1 MKTTNSFIAVSLSL
15 GLMVSSPFTQ
25 ASGFQLAE
33 YSATGLGRA
42 YAGEAAIAD
51 NASAQWRNPAL
62 LTYLQGTQFSAGAV
76 YVNPNVDIEGSVSGA
91 IDTSSSDYANDAVI
105 PNIYFSH
112 QFNEQ
117 FFVGAAF
124 GTNYGMV
131 TELGDDFSAS
141 HFGDEASVETME
153 ANINFGYKLS
163 QQWRFGAGIRYIIG
177 EGKFGATS
185 AAQTEPTLAT
195 GTTLKYMEGD
205 DTAFG
210 WQVGATWQPSANTRL
225 GLAYKSAVDLTL
237 SGYAEGVAFGLSST
251 GRDNGSM
258 DLTLPATAE
267 IAIFHQLNERWAIH
281 SSLNWTDWSSFD
293 KLVADLDTL
302 GSQTVKIENWRDSY
316 RLAVGTTYQLN
327 KDLTLRSGIAYD
339 TSAVSDKNRTLT
351 IPEIDRTWFSL
362 GATYT
367 FTDQLSIDAGATYV
381 YTQDADITESRGYA
395 SDDSAEA
402 IGGQFVGTV
411 SGNIV
416 IFGVQ
421 ANYRF

>member
-1 MKTTNSFIAVSLSL
+1 MIKIRKALVISASL
-15 GLMVSSPFTQ
+15 GLILSTSFAH

-62 LTYLQGTQFSAGAV
+62 LTYLQGTQISAGAV
-76 YVNPNVDIEGSVSGA
+76 YVNPNVDVTGTVAGA
-91 IDTSSSDYANDAVI
+91 INTSSNDYANDAVV
-105 PNIYFSH
+105 PNLYVSH
-112 QFNEQ
+112 QFNDQ
-117 FFVGAAF
+117 LFLGAAF

-131 TELGDDFSAS
+131 TELGSDFSAS
-141 HFGDEASVETME
+141 HFGDQASVETME
-153 ANINFGYKLS
+153 ANLNLGYKLTE
-163 QQWRFGAGIRYIIG
+163 QWRFGAGVRYILG

-185 AAQTEPTLAT
+185 ASQTEPTLAT
-195 GTTLKYMEGD
+195 GTTLKYMQGD
-205 DTAFG
+205 DTAWG
-210 WQVGATWQPSANTRL
+210 WQLGATWQPTPQTRF

-237 SGYAEGVAFGLSST
+237 AGYAEGVAFGLSTT
-251 GRDNGSM
+251 GRDSGSM

-267 IAIFHQLNERWAIH
+267 IAGYHQISERWAIH

-316 RLAVGTTYQLN
+316 RLAVGTTYQWN
-327 KDLTLRSGIAYD
+327 KALTLRSGVAYD
-339 TSAVSDKNRTLT
+339 TSAVSDKNRTIT
-351 IPEIDRTWFSL
+351 IPEIDRTWFSF
-362 GATYT
+362 GATYAL
-367 FTDQLSIDAGATYV
+367 TDQFSLDAGATYV
-381 YTQDADITESRGYA
+381 YTKDADITESRGYA
-395 SDDSAEA
+395 SDDTAEA